1 MRISP
6 CKDCQKRT
14 LTCHYQGACEEWE
27 AWKAEQLAEKEYTRE
42 KTRSIISASTERRY
56 WRNMRYGR
64 KNQSKIDME
73 HRK

>member
-6 CKDCQKRT
+6 CKGCTKRT

-27 AWKAEQLAEKEYTRE
+27 TWKAEQLAEKEYTRE
-42 KTRSIISASTERRY
+42 KTRSIISTSTERRY

-64 KNQSKIDME
+64 KNVSRVDKE
-73 HRK
+73 GRR